1 MTELVQNEAEA
12 ITPYS
17 MHVSLRYLELT
28 KKKLELTRLPR
39 ELELPGHR
47 TWEHGTPKAVL
58 EPLLDFW
65 LEGYDW
71 RAAETQFNTSLPQF
85 RTSVTILSAT
95 DKSATHSLRIHF
107 VHKRSKHT
115 NAIPLLVCHSWP
127 SSFIEVQR
135 IIDALTDPQSQPG
148 CGEGAQQAFHVIA
161 PSIPGFGFSDASS
174 SLDFGL
180 KETASMFDGLM
191 KRLGYEYYV
200 AHGVGWGFSI
210 CRALAQQHPRHCH
223 AVHTANPSFAE
234 PTAKRNTMAF
244 LKYKIAKLTKG
255 KLPLLSFGYLPAEL
269 QSCRTIE
276 DLSTP
281 RNPFHSKQPLGTA
294 LHQLYSLRPQ
304 TLSFSLCDSPVGLLA
319 ALLDVIHTR
328 APSSSPLTSRS
339 RSPFLSLT
347 ELEVQNQALP
357 GHSGNH
363 SSFAERPYG
372 TTARDD
378 GAEAR
383 SYTWTPTE
391 ILNWTMMQWLPGP
404 ESSLR
409 WLRQAHLD
417 TTVPDWDDCC
427 PVPLAISSFQT
438 QSSLPSTPLMWG
450 STSWQIEWVKRH
462 QRCATLPAWEA
473 ADLLVL
479 DLRECFGTFMSH
491 GKLANLPVTAST
503 A

>member
-1 MTELVQNEAEA
+1 MASNFRRDGTD
-12 ITPYS
+12 TD
-17 MHVSLRYLELT
+17 R
-28 KKKLELTRLPR
+28 
-39 ELELPGHR
+39 HR
-47 TWEHGTPKAVL
+47 
-58 EPLLDFW
+58 
-65 LEGYDW
+65 
-71 RAAETQFNTSLPQF
+71 
-85 RTSVTILSAT
+85 
-95 DKSATHSLRIHF
+95 
-107 VHKRSKHT
+107 
-115 NAIPLLVCHSWP
+115 
-127 SSFIEVQR
+127 
-135 IIDALTDPQSQPG
+135 
-148 CGEGAQQAFHVIA
+148 
-161 PSIPGFGFSDASS
+161 
-174 SLDFGL
+174 
-180 KETASMFDGLM
+180 
-191 KRLGYEYYV
+191 
-200 AHGVGWGFSI
+200 GFSI
-210 CRALAQQHPRHCH
+210 CRALAQQHPRHCL

-234 PTAKRNTMAF
+234 PTAKRSTMAF
-244 LKYKIAKLTKG
+244 LKYKIAKFTKG

-269 QSCRTIE
+269 QSRRTIE

-281 RNPFHSKQPLGTA
+281 RHPFHPKQPLGTA

-339 RSPFLSLT
+339 RSPFLSPI
-347 ELEVQNQALP
+347 ELEVQNQAP
-357 GHSGNH
+357 RGHAGNH

-378 GAEAR
+378 GAEAS

-417 TTVPDWDDCC
+417 TTAPDWNDCC

-450 STSWQIEWVKRH
+450 STSWQIEWVRFMQTLFTAYMLTRQQVKRH

-479 DLRECFGTFMSH
+479 DLRECFGRFMSH
-491 GKLANLPVTAST
+491 GKLANLPVTAS
-503 A
+503 AA